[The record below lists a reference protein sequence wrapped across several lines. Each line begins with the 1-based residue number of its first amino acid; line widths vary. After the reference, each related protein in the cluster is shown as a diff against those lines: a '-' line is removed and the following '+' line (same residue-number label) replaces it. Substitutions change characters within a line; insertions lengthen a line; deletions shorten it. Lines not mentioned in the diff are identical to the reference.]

1 MSMNL
6 HEINVDI
13 NDHEEII
20 NDGAFQNINITIV
33 IYDIFVDKIKE
44 LENLML
50 EFFNRLSD
58 NQMYV

>member
-20 NDGAFQNINITIV
+20 NNGAFQNINITIV
-33 IYDIFVDKIKE
+33 MYDIFLDEIIH
-44 LENLML
+44 LDNLAFKL
-50 EFFNRLSD
+50 Y
-58 NQMYV
+58 NQLHRR

>member
-33 IYDIFVDKIKE
+33 MYDIFVDEIKQLDNLAFE
-44 LENLML
+44 LYNELNL
-50 EFFNRLSD
+50 
-58 NQMYV
+58 

>member
-20 NDGAFQNINITIV
+20 KNGAFQNINITIV
-33 IYDIFVDKIKE
+33 IYDIFVDEIQQ
-44 LENLML
+44 L
-50 EFFNRLSD
+50 D
-58 NQMYV
+58 NPA

>member
-20 NDGAFQNINITIV
+20 KNGAFQNINITIV
-33 IYDIFVDKIKE
+33 MYDIFVDEIKQLDNLPLE
-44 LENLML
+44 LYNELNL
-50 EFFNRLSD
+50 
-58 NQMYV
+58 